1 MVPLEATDQI
11 VWVADR
17 GRLKALHGLE
27 GVDLNVYLP
36 NLIGSRE
43 TTLDFYKLIESTLMV
58 SIPSYRG
65 WGENTFSMN
74 ENVRFSQLTFDR
86 EIWSDGQRY
95 RTSSSPR
102 PGSFFIGEGNLD
114 RQQISKS
121 LLSLGY
127 GEVEYGDIT
136 YLSNFRDGYR
146 IDPYLFGGLR
156 LGQMA
161 RASLGDD
168 RLIAAS
174 SDERLLNILDLQES
188 GAPTLIN
195 SIPHAALSQQMGSTL
210 IAGAFIPAG
219 FIQEIQRGER
229 KDATSNERR
238 CGFFYDKYKD
248 WGNLHEFSHSAIA
261 FATDGSIDQLLVALY
276 YPDPGAADADREEI
290 QRRLQEYYLEIRSGP
305 ASLSVICDS
314 VHSDTAVL
322 NGGSVLIA
330 KCTSKDPPEPYKD
343 YFRLPFV
350 WHSIVKW
357 ENLLFLLPNP
367 GEYPAPDCGGK
378 FNPIPN
384 RPDIPATIL
393 FKVFCEGS
401 SECVE
406 KFEAN
411 LDNDIPGE
419 FLFRSA
425 CGG

>member
-1 MVPLEATDQI
+1 MANENLLGMVPLEEADQI

-17 GRLKALHGLE
+17 ARLKALHSLE

-36 NLIGSRE
+36 DLMDSRE
-43 TTLDFYKLIESTLMV
+43 TTLDFHQLIESTLMV
-58 SIPSYRG
+58 VIPPYRR
-65 WGENTFSMN
+65 WEQYPFTMN
-74 ENVRFSQLTFDR
+74 ERVGFSRLTFDG
-86 EIWSDGQRY
+86 EAWADGQRY

-195 SIPHAALSQQMGSTL
+195 SILHAALSQQLGSTL
-210 IAGAFIPAG
+210 IAAAFIPSG
-219 FIQEIQRGER
+219 FIQEIQLGER
-229 KDATSNERR
+229 KDATSNEKYR
-238 CGFFYDKYKD
+238 GFFYDKYKD

-276 YPDPGAADADREEI
+276 YPDPSAADADREEI
-290 QRRLQEYYLEIRSGP
+290 ERRLQEYYLDIR
-305 ASLSVICDS
+305 
-314 VHSDTAVL
+314 
-322 NGGSVLIA
+322 
-330 KCTSKDPPEPYKD
+330 
-343 YFRLPFV
+343 
-350 WHSIVKW
+350 
-357 ENLLFLLPNP
+357 
-367 GEYPAPDCGGK
+367 
-378 FNPIPN
+378 
-384 RPDIPATIL
+384 
-393 FKVFCEGS
+393 
-401 SECVE
+401 
-406 KFEAN
+406 
-411 LDNDIPGE
+411 
-419 FLFRSA
+419 
-425 CGG
+425 